1 MFKLFLTA
9 DTFSVM
15 KKLRLLT
22 AIFAGT
28 FVYVLVSM
36 IVGRDGMWA
45 FNQLSEQKMILSAH
59 TADIE
64 KTHEE
69 LTLEK
74 IALQKDPDVIAAYA
88 RKLGY
93 ISEGEKL
100 VKVKGIPAYET
111 QIFDPGTVIQPEPV
125 RYVSESVCKCTALV
139 IFFLVYIV
147 LFLYDYNR
155 GLVDFTVRKKKF
167 TVIKGNSLYDL

>member
-1 MFKLFLTA
+1 MKRFSFLIA
-9 DTFSVM
+9 SF
-15 KKLRLLT
+15 LGILT
-22 AIFAGT
+22 
-28 FVYVLVSM
+28 YVILSL
-36 IVGRDGMWA
+36 IGGKDG
-45 FNQLSEQKMILSAH
+45 FLSENQLNQQKQILSIH
-59 TADIE
+59 TAEIQKIND
-64 KTHEE
+64 E
-69 LTLEK
+69 LTLEYM
-74 IALQKDPDVIAAYA
+74 ALQKDPDVIAAYA

-125 RYVSESVCKCTALV
+125 RYVSESVCKCTALA